1 MIVDFGDR
9 ERWAQIWAVEII
21 DPSDKEDL
29 KELSYFIKHTTWKT
43 TCPFLLEYPHKDIV
57 SMCQV
62 FYTEHMLRKL
72 AK

>member
-1 MIVDFGDR
+1 MEYNRLR
-9 ERWAQIWAVEII
+9 EFNGERRRF

>member
-1 MIVDFGDR
+1 MEYNRLR
-9 ERWAQIWAVEII
+9 EYNGERRRF

>member
-1 MIVDFGDR
+1 MEYNRLR
-9 ERWAQIWAVEII
+9 EFTGERRRF

-29 KELSYFIKHTTWKT
+29 KELAHFIKHTTWKS

-62 FYTEHMLRKL
+62 FYTEHMLKKL

>member
-1 MIVDFGDR
+1 MEYNRLR
-9 ERWAQIWAVEII
+9 EFNGERRRF
-21 DPSDKEDL
+21 DPSDREDL

-43 TCPFLLEYPHKDIV
+43 TCPFLLEYPHKDVV

>member
-1 MIVDFGDR
+1 MEYNRLR
-9 ERWAQIWAVEII
+9 EFNGERRRF

-29 KELSYFIKHTTWKT
+29 KELSYFIKHTAWKT
-43 TCPFLLEYPHKDIV
+43 RCPFLLEYPHKDIV

>member
-1 MIVDFGDR
+1 MEYNRLR
-9 ERWAQIWAVEII
+9 EFNGERRRF

-29 KELSYFIKHTTWKT
+29 KELAYFIKNNTWKN

-62 FYTEHMLRKL
+62 FYTEHMLKKL

>member
-1 MIVDFGDR
+1 MEYNRLR
-9 ERWAQIWAVEII
+9 EYNGERRRF

-29 KELSYFIKHTTWKT
+29 KELAYFIKNSTWKD

>member
-1 MIVDFGDR
+1 MDTYNRLR
-9 ERWAQIWAVEII
+9 EFNGERRRF
-21 DPSDKEDL
+21 DPSDNQDL
-29 KELSYFIKHTTWKT
+29 KELAYFIKNNTWKT

-62 FYTEHMLRKL
+62 FYTEHMLKRL